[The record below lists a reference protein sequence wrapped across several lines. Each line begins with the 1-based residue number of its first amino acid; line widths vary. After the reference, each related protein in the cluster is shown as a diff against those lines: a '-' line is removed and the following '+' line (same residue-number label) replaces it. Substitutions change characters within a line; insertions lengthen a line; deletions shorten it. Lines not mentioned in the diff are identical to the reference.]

1 MSEKTT
7 NKVIKKKKP
16 FKKAPAPAPPPA
28 APPAPPG
35 PPPPP
40 PDYVCNPKL
49 QVPPSEAPR
58 IVDYCLP
65 EVIHRSTDS
74 DDLKD
79 RCEVQKENVTVKF
92 YVSASNIVA
101 QVYPNTM
108 TMAEV
113 KQDIS
118 RKFEVDPEFLV
129 LKQHDRVLCNNVPI
143 YWTSSD
149 DFGIHEYLL
158 LLNLPEGNTTRLNMN
173 IYYE

>member
-1 MSEKTT
+1 MSEKSSK
-7 NKVIKKKKP
+7 KVIKKKKKP
-16 FKKAPAPAPPPA
+16 FTKAPAPAPPPA
-28 APPAPPG
+28 APPG

-49 QVPPSEAPR
+49 HVHPSEAPR

-79 RCEVQKENVTVKF
+79 QCEVQKENVTVKF

-118 RKFEVDPEFLV
+118 RKFEVDPEFLI
-129 LKQHDRVLCNNVPI
+129 LKQYDRVLCNNVPI
-143 YWTSSD
+143 YWTGSD
-149 DFGIHEYLL
+149 EFGIHEYHL
-158 LLNLPEGNTTRLNMN
+158 LLNQPEGNTAKLNMN

>member
-1 MSEKTT
+1 MSEK
-7 NKVIKKKKP
+7 KIVKKIAKKKP
-16 FKKAPAPAPPPA
+16 LVPKAEPE
-28 APPAPPG
+28 PPAPPG

-49 QVPPSEAPR
+49 QVPPSQAPR

-79 RCEVQKENVTVKF
+79 QCEVAKENVTVKF
-92 YVSASNIVA
+92 FVTESNIVA

-118 RKFEVDPEFLV
+118 RKFEVNPEFIILT
-129 LKQHDRVLCNNVPI
+129 QHGRVLCDNVPI

-149 DFGIHEYLL
+149 DFGIHEFQL

-173 IYYE
+173 VYYE